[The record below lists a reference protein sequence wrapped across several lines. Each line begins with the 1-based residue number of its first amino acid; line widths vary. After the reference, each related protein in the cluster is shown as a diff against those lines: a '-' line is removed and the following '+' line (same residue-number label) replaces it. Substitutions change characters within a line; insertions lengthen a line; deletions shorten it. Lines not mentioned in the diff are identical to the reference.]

1 MGGVADTIYGTQPI
15 TRGGVVLSRILFF
28 ILIAVAP
35 LSASD
40 GLAAQRLLDQGR
52 VDLAIGVLKDQIRSE
67 PNNAQAHNLLCRVY
81 MMADKWD
88 PAVSACEHAVRLDPE
103 NSQYHLWLGRSY
115 GQKAEHVS
123 ALSAAHVAG
132 QVRDEFETAVRL
144 NPRNVEARNDLADF
158 YLQAPWIVGG
168 GEKKAEAQAAEIQK
182 LEPAQADL
190 LRARIAEKN
199 KDFATAE
206 GEMKRA
212 VQESQDAPGPWMSLA
227 NLYRRTGRFDQM
239 ERAIARATAPSL
251 NRPDLLTQAAE
262 LFIQCNRNLNDA
274 ENLLQR
280 YLSSP
285 NPSEDAP
292 VFKAH
297 YLLGTLLEQRGKREQ
312 AITQYQAALA
322 LAAEFVPAR
331 NALDRLASRARNEGA
346 R

>member
-1 MGGVADTIYGTQPI
+1 VI
-15 TRGGVVLSRILFF
+15 SRILFF
-28 ILIAVAP
+28 IVVAVLP

-40 GLAAQRLLDQGR
+40 GLAVQKLLEQGR
-52 VDLAIGVLKDQIRSE
+52 VDLAIGVLKDQIHRD
-67 PNNAQAHNLLCRVY
+67 PNSAQAYNLLCRVY

-88 PAVSACEHAVRLDPE
+88 PAVSACEQAVQLDSQ

-123 ALSAAHVAG
+123 ALTAAHVAG

-144 NPRNVEARNDLADF
+144 NPKSVEARDDLADF
-158 YLQAPWIVGG
+158 YLQAPWVVGG
-168 GEKKAEAQAAEIQK
+168 GDKKAQAQAEEIQK

-190 LRARIAEKN
+190 LRARIAEKK
-199 KDFATAE
+199 KDFETAE
-206 GEMKRA
+206 NEIKQA
-212 VQESQDAPGPWMSLA
+212 VQDSRGAAGPWMSLA

-239 ERAIARATAPSL
+239 EQAIDRATAPSL
-251 NRPDLLTQAAE
+251 NRPDVLTRAAE
-262 LFIQCNRNLNDA
+262 LLIQSNRNPDRA

-285 NPSEDAP
+285 NPSEDSP

-297 YLLGTLLEQRGKREQ
+297 YLLGTLLEQRGQPDQ
-312 AITQYQAALA
+312 AITQYQAALV
-322 LAAEFVPAR
+322 LAAEFTPAR
-331 NALDRLASRARNEGA
+331 NALDRLASRARNESL